1 LINDFEAYSEF
12 LPGCLESS
20 RLPSPEGDF
29 VRGRLAF
36 SLLNKMYLF
45 ESRNQILEN
54 QVSITQSKGPF
65 TNFNALWTLEV
76 IDKNLTKVEFQ
87 AKFTLP
93 FALNIITTQ
102 SLVNKVGHKIYSCFF
117 RSIIKMKIY
126 VSTQHDAQ
134 ISFLE
139 LDVSESITASEV
151 LNLSAVKKLYQGQ
164 VGFLKVGVNGEE
176 LDGKYK
182 ALPMNYRMSHGERL
196 EIYKPLFQDPKE
208 RRKKKA
214 QLVKKS

>member
-1 LINDFEAYSEF
+1 
-12 LPGCLESS
+12 
-20 RLPSPEGDF
+20 
-29 VRGRLAF
+29 
-36 SLLNKMYLF
+36 
-45 ESRNQILEN
+45 
-54 QVSITQSKGPF
+54 
-65 TNFNALWTLEV
+65 
-76 IDKNLTKVEFQ
+76 
-87 AKFTLP
+87 
-93 FALNIITTQ
+93 
-102 SLVNKVGHKIYSCFF
+102 
-117 RSIIKMKIY
+117 MKIY

-139 LDVSESITASEV
+139 LDVSESITAREV

-214 QLVKKS
+214 KLVKKS

>member
-1 LINDFEAYSEF
+1 
-12 LPGCLESS
+12 
-20 RLPSPEGDF
+20 
-29 VRGRLAF
+29 
-36 SLLNKMYLF
+36 
-45 ESRNQILEN
+45 
-54 QVSITQSKGPF
+54 
-65 TNFNALWTLEV
+65 
-76 IDKNLTKVEFQ
+76 
-87 AKFTLP
+87 
-93 FALNIITTQ
+93 
-102 SLVNKVGHKIYSCFF
+102 
-117 RSIIKMKIY
+117 MKIY

-164 VGFLKVGVNGEE
+164 IGFLKVGVNGEE

>member
-1 LINDFEAYSEF
+1 
-12 LPGCLESS
+12 
-20 RLPSPEGDF
+20 
-29 VRGRLAF
+29 
-36 SLLNKMYLF
+36 
-45 ESRNQILEN
+45 
-54 QVSITQSKGPF
+54 
-65 TNFNALWTLEV
+65 
-76 IDKNLTKVEFQ
+76 
-87 AKFTLP
+87 
-93 FALNIITTQ
+93 
-102 SLVNKVGHKIYSCFF
+102 
-117 RSIIKMKIY
+117 MKIY

-176 LDGKYK
+176 LDGKYR

>member
-1 LINDFEAYSEF
+1 
-12 LPGCLESS
+12 
-20 RLPSPEGDF
+20 
-29 VRGRLAF
+29 
-36 SLLNKMYLF
+36 
-45 ESRNQILEN
+45 
-54 QVSITQSKGPF
+54 
-65 TNFNALWTLEV
+65 
-76 IDKNLTKVEFQ
+76 
-87 AKFTLP
+87 
-93 FALNIITTQ
+93 
-102 SLVNKVGHKIYSCFF
+102 
-117 RSIIKMKIY
+117 MKIY

-151 LNLSAVKKLYQGQ
+151 LNLTAVKKLYQGQ

>member
-1 LINDFEAYSEF
+1 
-12 LPGCLESS
+12 
-20 RLPSPEGDF
+20 
-29 VRGRLAF
+29 
-36 SLLNKMYLF
+36 
-45 ESRNQILEN
+45 
-54 QVSITQSKGPF
+54 
-65 TNFNALWTLEV
+65 
-76 IDKNLTKVEFQ
+76 
-87 AKFTLP
+87 
-93 FALNIITTQ
+93 
-102 SLVNKVGHKIYSCFF
+102 
-117 RSIIKMKIY
+117 MKIY

-151 LNLSAVKKLYQGQ
+151 LNLSVVKKLYQGQ

>member
-1 LINDFEAYSEF
+1 
-12 LPGCLESS
+12 
-20 RLPSPEGDF
+20 
-29 VRGRLAF
+29 
-36 SLLNKMYLF
+36 
-45 ESRNQILEN
+45 
-54 QVSITQSKGPF
+54 
-65 TNFNALWTLEV
+65 
-76 IDKNLTKVEFQ
+76 
-87 AKFTLP
+87 
-93 FALNIITTQ
+93 
-102 SLVNKVGHKIYSCFF
+102 
-117 RSIIKMKIY
+117 MKIY

-134 ISFLE
+134 PSFLE

>member
-1 LINDFEAYSEF
+1 
-12 LPGCLESS
+12 
-20 RLPSPEGDF
+20 
-29 VRGRLAF
+29 
-36 SLLNKMYLF
+36 
-45 ESRNQILEN
+45 
-54 QVSITQSKGPF
+54 
-65 TNFNALWTLEV
+65 
-76 IDKNLTKVEFQ
+76 
-87 AKFTLP
+87 
-93 FALNIITTQ
+93 
-102 SLVNKVGHKIYSCFF
+102 
-117 RSIIKMKIY
+117 MKIF
-126 VSTQHDAQ
+126 VSTQHDGQ

>member
-1 LINDFEAYSEF
+1 
-12 LPGCLESS
+12 
-20 RLPSPEGDF
+20 
-29 VRGRLAF
+29 
-36 SLLNKMYLF
+36 
-45 ESRNQILEN
+45 
-54 QVSITQSKGPF
+54 
-65 TNFNALWTLEV
+65 
-76 IDKNLTKVEFQ
+76 
-87 AKFTLP
+87 
-93 FALNIITTQ
+93 
-102 SLVNKVGHKIYSCFF
+102 
-117 RSIIKMKIY
+117 MKIY
-126 VSTQHDAQ
+126 VSTQYDTQ

>member
-1 LINDFEAYSEF
+1 
-12 LPGCLESS
+12 
-20 RLPSPEGDF
+20 
-29 VRGRLAF
+29 
-36 SLLNKMYLF
+36 
-45 ESRNQILEN
+45 
-54 QVSITQSKGPF
+54 
-65 TNFNALWTLEV
+65 
-76 IDKNLTKVEFQ
+76 
-87 AKFTLP
+87 
-93 FALNIITTQ
+93 
-102 SLVNKVGHKIYSCFF
+102 
-117 RSIIKMKIY
+117 MKIY

-164 VGFLKVGVNGEE
+164 VSFLKVGVNGEE

>member
-1 LINDFEAYSEF
+1 
-12 LPGCLESS
+12 
-20 RLPSPEGDF
+20 
-29 VRGRLAF
+29 
-36 SLLNKMYLF
+36 
-45 ESRNQILEN
+45 
-54 QVSITQSKGPF
+54 
-65 TNFNALWTLEV
+65 
-76 IDKNLTKVEFQ
+76 
-87 AKFTLP
+87 
-93 FALNIITTQ
+93 
-102 SLVNKVGHKIYSCFF
+102 
-117 RSIIKMKIY
+117 MKIY

-182 ALPMNYRMSHGERL
+182 ALPINYRMSHGERL

>member
-1 LINDFEAYSEF
+1 
-12 LPGCLESS
+12 
-20 RLPSPEGDF
+20 
-29 VRGRLAF
+29 
-36 SLLNKMYLF
+36 
-45 ESRNQILEN
+45 
-54 QVSITQSKGPF
+54 
-65 TNFNALWTLEV
+65 
-76 IDKNLTKVEFQ
+76 
-87 AKFTLP
+87 
-93 FALNIITTQ
+93 
-102 SLVNKVGHKIYSCFF
+102 
-117 RSIIKMKIY
+117 MKIY

-196 EIYKPLFQDPKE
+196 EIYKPLCQDPKE

>member
-1 LINDFEAYSEF
+1 
-12 LPGCLESS
+12 
-20 RLPSPEGDF
+20 
-29 VRGRLAF
+29 
-36 SLLNKMYLF
+36 
-45 ESRNQILEN
+45 
-54 QVSITQSKGPF
+54 
-65 TNFNALWTLEV
+65 
-76 IDKNLTKVEFQ
+76 
-87 AKFTLP
+87 
-93 FALNIITTQ
+93 
-102 SLVNKVGHKIYSCFF
+102 
-117 RSIIKMKIY
+117 MKIY

-208 RRKKKA
+208 RRRKKA

>member
-1 LINDFEAYSEF
+1 
-12 LPGCLESS
+12 
-20 RLPSPEGDF
+20 
-29 VRGRLAF
+29 
-36 SLLNKMYLF
+36 
-45 ESRNQILEN
+45 
-54 QVSITQSKGPF
+54 
-65 TNFNALWTLEV
+65 
-76 IDKNLTKVEFQ
+76 
-87 AKFTLP
+87 
-93 FALNIITTQ
+93 
-102 SLVNKVGHKIYSCFF
+102 
-117 RSIIKMKIY
+117 MKIY

-139 LDVSESITASEV
+139 LDVSESITAREV